1 MKIDKRNYKG
11 KKIFIGMDVH
21 KNSYAIAVTCEG
33 VIVKNWSMKA
43 DNKQLLFQLK
53 EFFPG
58 ADIYS
63 AYEAGFSGFE
73 LHRFLT
79 ENGVKNIVVNPG
91 SIAVESNSRVKTDKK
106 DARKISQQLSVGLLR
121 GIFVPSREQ
130 EDRRSLTRGRD
141 QIVKRRQAIGN
152 QIKMKL
158 YYLGL
163 FISDSRISETFM
175 KKVEQL
181 KLSPGNQLVLMEL
194 VASWRAETERIK
206 RFAEALKKQAQED
219 ELETIYRSAP
229 GVGAISSRILSN
241 ELGDMSRFDN
251 TRQLSS
257 STGLTP
263 SEYSSGEHIRKGHV
277 TRQGSPQIR
286 AILVEIAWRAIRED
300 QNLMEIYQRIKA
312 RREGKRAIVAIARK
326 ILIRLRRCFKDNKL
340 WKDLGTMAI

>member
-11 KKIFIGMDVH
+11 KKIFVGMDVH
-21 KNSYAIAVTCEG
+21 KNNYAIAVTCEG

-43 DNKQLLFQLK
+43 DNKQLLIQLK

-58 ADIYS
+58 ANIYS
-63 AYEAGFSGFE
+63 AYEAGFSGFG

-79 ENGVKNIVVNPG
+79 ENGVENIVVNPG

-106 DARKISQQLSVGLLR
+106 DAKKISQQLSIGLLR
-121 GIFVPSREQ
+121 GIFIPSREQ

-152 QIKMKL
+152 QIKMKI

-163 FISDSRISETFM
+163 FISDSRISETYM

-181 KLSPGNQLVLMEL
+181 KLSPGHQLVLTEL
-194 VASWRAETERIK
+194 VASWRVETERIK
-206 RFAEALKKQAQED
+206 RFNQALKEQAQKD
-219 ELETIYRSAP
+219 SLDTIYRSAP
-229 GVGAISSRILSN
+229 GVGAISSRVLSN

-251 TRQLSS
+251 VRQLSS

-263 SEYSSGEHIRKGHV
+263 SEYSSGQHVRKGHV

-300 QNLMEIYQRIKA
+300 QNLMEIYHRIRA
-312 RREGKRAIVAIARK
+312 RREGKRAIIAIARK
-326 ILIRLRRCFKDNKL
+326 ILIRLRKCFKDNKL
-340 WKDLGTMAI
+340 WKDLGPIAI

>member
-1 MKIDKRNYKG
+1 MKLVKRDYNG
-11 KKIFIGMDVH
+11 KKIYVGMDVH

-33 VIVKNWSMKA
+33 VVVKSWSMKA
-43 DNKQLLFQLK
+43 DNKQLLVQLK

-63 AYEAGFSGFE
+63 AYEAGFSGFAM
-73 LHRFLT
+73 HRFLI
-79 ENGVKNIVVNPG
+79 ENRVKNIVVNPG
-91 SIAVESNSRVKTDKK
+91 SIATESNSRVKTDKK
-106 DARKISQQLSVGLLR
+106 DAKKISQQLSVGLLR
-121 GIFVPSREQ
+121 GIFIPSKEQ

-141 QIVKRRQAIGN
+141 QVVKRRQAIGN
-152 QIKMKL
+152 QIKMKI

-163 FISDSRISETFM
+163 FISDSRISEVYM
-175 KKVEQL
+175 KKVELL
-181 KLSPGNQLVLMEL
+181 KLSAGHQLVLMEL

-206 RFAEALKKQAQED
+206 RFTEALKKQALED
-219 ELETIYRSAP
+219 KLEIIYRSAP

-251 TRQLSS
+251 ARQLSS
-257 STGLTP
+257 SSGLTP
-263 SEYSSGEHIRKGHV
+263 SEYSSGEHTRKGHV

-300 QNLMEIYQRIKA
+300 QNLMEVYHLIKA

-326 ILIRLRRCFKDNKL
+326 ILIRLRKCFKDNKL
-340 WKDLGTMAI
+340 WQDLGPLTA